1 MYLNIDNEENRD
13 TLLNTKSVNYE
24 NNNTEE
30 VAFLFL
36 IKDLDYE
43 AINILCERVAERMG
57 IIEPHYIYSLIND
70 IYQYPE
76 FNHIL
81 LQQAYK
87 LVHEGKYLGT
97 KMNGNFNASS
107 WVNHCLIE
115 GELMKE
121 FARVVDLDP
130 HTAMKIGILH
140 DIGRKKTHSVLHT
153 VKGFEYLLEKGFVD
167 EAFCA
172 LSHSFLASSKNGVY
186 YGNRCATGDSPIDGF
201 YINEKGEGVFK
212 EGAITDDV
220 KCFLDN
226 YEYNSYDLILNL
238 ADLMA
243 TSKGVIS
250 PYDRVLN
257 IYSKRIPDARNSS
270 FFKIGIV
277 NAFNRFLSIMKG
289 EIDFKPINV
298 LEVNSQ
304 EEIDQLLLKTSDT
317 FMDYY
322 LNNIRMD
329 HSYKKQK

>member
-1 MYLNIDNEENRD
+1 MYLNIENEKYREL
-13 TLLNTKSVNYE
+13 LLNTKSVNYE

-30 VAFLFL
+30 DAFLLL
-36 IKDLDYE
+36 IKDVDYE
-43 AINILCERVAERMG
+43 AINILCERVAEVMG
-57 IIEPHYIYSLIND
+57 GVRPQSIYSLING

-76 FNHIL
+76 LNRIL

-87 LVHEGKYLGT
+87 LVHEGEYLGT
-97 KMNGNFNASS
+97 KVDGKFNASS
-107 WVNHCLIE
+107 WVNHCLVE

-121 FARVVDLDP
+121 LATVVDLDP

-153 VKGFEYLLEKGFVD
+153 VKGFEYLMEKGFVD

-172 LSHSFLASSKNGVY
+172 LTHSFLSFPKNGVY

-201 YINEKGEGVFK
+201 YVNEKGEGVFK
-212 EGAITDDV
+212 EGAIIDDV

-238 ADLMA
+238 ADLMS
-243 TSKGVIS
+243 TSKEVIS

-257 IYSKRIPDARNSS
+257 IYSKRTPDARNSS
-270 FFKIGIV
+270 FFKLGIV
-277 NAFNRFLSIMKG
+277 NAFNRFLSTMKG
-289 EIDFKPINV
+289 EISFKPIN
-298 LEVNSQ
+298 LLDINSE
-304 EEIDQLLLKTSDT
+304 EEIDQLLLNTSNT

-322 LNNIRMD
+322 FNNIRIDYSTQM
-329 HSYKKQK
+329 KK